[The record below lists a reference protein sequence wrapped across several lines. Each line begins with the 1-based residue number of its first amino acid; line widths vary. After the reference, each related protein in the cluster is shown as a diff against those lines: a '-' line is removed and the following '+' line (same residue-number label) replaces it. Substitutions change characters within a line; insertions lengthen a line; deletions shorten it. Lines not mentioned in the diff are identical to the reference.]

1 MSAPQHVLE
10 AIAHLYGVSAAQLR
24 PATGEHSAYV
34 YEVRLNQRACILKIM
49 PPNTD
54 MDLLAMRAILE
65 WLAFLA
71 KNGGPVVPPIF
82 SQQGN
87 LIETMIEGEQ
97 AYIAVVFEK
106 APGVLAEG
114 MAPEAWSD
122 TLFQALGRTIGECHR
137 IAQQYTPSRDEF
149 RRPEWFAGESCFN
162 PQADLKSADPILLER
177 RAQTLEEV
185 AALPK
190 DHANY
195 GLAHLDLHFGNFFVD
210 AEAQR
215 IVLFDFDDCAYGWY
229 LMDIA
234 MLLFDV
240 LVVYNGNDPLIFG
253 AHFLEQLLRG
263 YCTQM
268 PLNPLQIKHLPHF
281 LKLLE
286 IGVYAMLY
294 RDYDPATPDGWV
306 SKFMPGRRERI
317 EQALP
322 YVGLDFMAIY
332 QASGCSS

>member
-1 MSAPQHVLE
+1 MPLPQQALE
-10 AIAHLYGVSAAQLR
+10 AIARLYGVTAAQLQ
-24 PATGEHSAYV
+24 PATGGHFAYV
-34 YEVRLNQRACILKIM
+34 YELRLNQRACILKII

-54 MDLLAMRAILE
+54 VDVRAMRAVLE

-71 KNGGPVVPPIF
+71 EAGGPVVPPVF

-87 LIETMIEGEQ
+87 LIEAMADGEQ
-97 AYIAVVFEK
+97 VYIAVVFEK
-106 APGVLAEG
+106 APGMLAEG

-122 TLFQALGRTIGECHR
+122 MLFEALGRTVGACHR
-137 IAQQYTPSRDEF
+137 IAQDYNPSKAEF
-149 RRPEWFAGESCFN
+149 RRPEWSAGSSCFN
-162 PQADLKSADPILLER
+162 PHEELEDADPILLER
-177 RAQTLEEV
+177 RAQTLERIAV
-185 AALPK
+185 LPK
-190 DHANY
+190 ERVSY

-229 LMDIA
+229 LMDIT
-234 MLLFDV
+234 MLLFDI
-240 LVVYNGNDPLIFG
+240 LVVYNGHEPLSFG
-253 AHFLEQLLRG
+253 AHFLEQFLRG
-263 YCTQM
+263 YRSQM
-268 PLNPLQIKHLPHF
+268 PLDFFWVNQLPHF

-294 RDYDPATPDGWV
+294 RDYNPATADEWV

-322 YVGLDFMAIY
+322 YVDLDFMAIY
-332 QASGCSS
+332 QASGRSS

>member
-1 MSAPQHVLE
+1 MSLPQQALE
-10 AIAHLYGVSAAQLR
+10 AIARLSGVTAAQLQ
-24 PATGEHSAYV
+24 PTTGGHFATV

-54 MDLLAMRAILE
+54 VDVHAMRAILE

-71 KNGGPVVPPIF
+71 ENGGPVVPPVC

-87 LIETMIEGEQ
+87 LIETVADGEQ
-97 AYIAVVFEK
+97 VIIAVVFEK

-122 TLFQALGRTIGECHR
+122 TLFEALGRTVGACHR
-137 IAQQYTPSRDEF
+137 IAQGYAPSKAEF
-149 RRPEWFAGESCFN
+149 RRPEWSAGSSCFN
-162 PQADLKSADPILLER
+162 PHEDLEGADSILLER
-177 RAQTLEEV
+177 RAQTLERIAV
-185 AALPK
+185 LPK
-190 DHANY
+190 ERASY

-240 LVVYNGNDPLIFG
+240 LVVYNGNDPLSFG
-253 AHFLEQLLRG
+253 AHFLEHLLRG
-263 YCTQM
+263 YRSQM
-268 PLNPLQIKHLPHF
+268 PLDSFWLNQLPHF

-294 RDYDPATPDGWV
+294 RGYDPATADGWV

-317 EQALP
+317 EQAVP
-322 YVGLDFMAIY
+322 YVDLDFMAIY
-332 QASGCSS
+332 QASGCGS

>member
-10 AIAHLYGVSAAQLR
+10 AIARLYGVTATQLQ
-24 PATGEHSAYV
+24 PATGGHFAYV

-49 PPNTD
+49 PPDPD
-54 MDLLAMRAILE
+54 MDLRAMRAILE

-71 KNGGPVVPPIF
+71 KNGGPVVPPVR

-87 LIETMIEGEQ
+87 LIETMMEGEQ
-97 AYIAVVFEK
+97 VYIAVVFEK

-114 MAPEAWSD
+114 MAPEAWGD
-122 TLFQALGRTIGECHR
+122 TLFQALGCTVGACHR
-137 IAQQYTPSRDEF
+137 IAQGYNPSKAEF
-149 RRPEWFAGESCFN
+149 RRPEWSAGGSCFN
-162 PQADLKSADPILLER
+162 PHEELEDADPLLLER
-177 RAQTLEEV
+177 RAQTL
-185 AALPK
+185 ARIMALPK
-190 DHANY
+190 DRANY

-229 LMDIA
+229 LMDIT

-240 LVVYNGNDPLIFG
+240 LVVYNGNDPLSFG

-268 PLNPLQIKHLPHF
+268 PLDAFWITQLPDF

-286 IGVYAMLY
+286 IGVYVMLY
-294 RDYDPATPDGWV
+294 RDYDPATADGWV

-322 YVGLDFMAIY
+322 YVDLDFMALY
-332 QASGCSS
+332 QASGCGS